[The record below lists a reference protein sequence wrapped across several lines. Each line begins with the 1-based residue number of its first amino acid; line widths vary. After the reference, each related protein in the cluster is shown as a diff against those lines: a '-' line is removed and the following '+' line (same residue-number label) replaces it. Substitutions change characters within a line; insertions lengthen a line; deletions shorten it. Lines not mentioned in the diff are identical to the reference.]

1 MLFIRLT
8 PIAPNWFVNIASPI
22 VKVKYPHFLLS
33 TLLGL
38 IPANSVHI
46 RTGSMLND
54 INSVGMNVNNILFIA
69 LLGFIALIPTF
80 FKSKLQKY

>member
-22 VKVKYPHFLLS
+22 VKVKYTDFLFP

-38 IPANSVHI
+38 IPANCVHI

-54 INSVGMNVNNILFIA
+54 ISNIGMNISNILFIA
-69 LLGFIALIPTF
+69 FLGLMALIPTF
-80 FKSKLQKY
+80 FKSKL